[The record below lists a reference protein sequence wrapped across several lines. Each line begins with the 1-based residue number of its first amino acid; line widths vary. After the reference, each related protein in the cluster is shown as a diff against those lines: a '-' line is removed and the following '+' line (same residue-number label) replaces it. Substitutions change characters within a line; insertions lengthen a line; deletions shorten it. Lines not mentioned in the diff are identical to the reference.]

1 MEIGKLILK
10 CIWECK
16 GPRAKK
22 NTQNIDKLKLPNNK
36 MDYKATVLSQCGN
49 GVRIE
54 KEANR
59 TKQRIYKQTYTKT
72 PDLQQRYIFHKWC

>member
-22 NTQNIDKLKLPNNK
+22 ETQNIDKFKLPNTK
-36 MDYKATVLSQCGN
+36 MDYKSTVLRQCGN

-54 KEANR
+54 KEA
-59 TKQRIYKQTYTKT
+59 
-72 PDLQQRYIFHKWC
+72 